1 MPLYPAIE
9 PYNQEFLKV
18 SDIHTIYFE
27 ECGNLNGKPVV
38 FIHGGLGGC
47 IQPSYRQYF
56 NPEKHRIILVDQ
68 RGCDLQS

>member
-18 SDIHTIYFE
+18 SYIHAIFFE
-27 ECGNLNGKPVV
+27 ECGNPNGKPVV
-38 FIHGGLGGC
+38 FIHGVPGGG

-56 NPEKHRIILVDQ
+56 NPEKYRIYSC
-68 RGCDLQS
+68 RSTRMW